1 MQCRQCNGEF
11 TPKNPRAVYC
21 SNGCRQKAFQNRIN
35 GAIDEPINE
44 PNDRGNANMITEET
58 LERILSEREARHKA
72 EIEKVRAELKLEA
85 LETRLR
91 KLEEREEE
99 EEPEQTLAGFKIS
112 DIMAAY
118 QMYQQTQ
125 NQAK

>member
-1 MQCRQCNGEF
+1 
-11 TPKNPRAVYC
+11 
-21 SNGCRQKAFQNRIN
+21 
-35 GAIDEPINE
+35 
-44 PNDRGNANMITEET
+44 MITEET